1 MSPAGFSQRVLI
13 LVMMLVLAVMGA
25 VLLDPIPQDPAYHAF
40 ADRRPALGIANFADV
55 ASNAGFALVGA
66 LGLWSMFGPGR
77 RNLFNDAADAWPFG
91 VFFAAV
97 GLVGVGSAYYHLAPD
112 NGRLVWDRLPMTIG
126 FMAMFAALVAD
137 RIDRRVGLLWLLPL
151 LIALGISSVA
161 YWDWSEQAG
170 RGDLRFYGLVQFFP
184 MVALPVLCALFPR
197 ARYTGGGYL
206 IRVFAWYGAAK
217 LFELFD
223 GPIFALSGALVSGH
237 TLKHLAAAMATW
249 AVLRMLLAARRRP
262 GAQRRS
268 MRRYLSL
275 RP

>member
-137 RIDRRVGLLWLLPL
+137 RIDRRAGLLWLLPL
-151 LIALGISSVA
+151 LIALGMSSVA

-223 GPIFALSGALVSGH
+223 DEIFALTGTMVSGH
-237 TLKHLAAAMATW
+237 TIKHLAAAVATG
-249 AVLRMLLAARRRP
+249 VILRMLHAAHRRP
-262 GAQRRS
+262 A
-268 MRRYLSL
+268 
-275 RP
+275 